1 MRLREALALVSL
13 TRGEVREMLT
23 QRSAELTQARAECVS
38 HALRSMHAMAQGER
52 GSWQAAAYLIE
63 RQGMRE
69 FEVEIEDTVM
79 RCTPA
84 SERGAVLDNARER
97 LRGYFTRPDQR

>member
-1 MRLREALALVSL
+1 MVLREALALVEL
-13 TRGEVREMLT
+13 TRGEVRRLLSE
-23 QRSAELTQARAECVS
+23 RSAEIAQAKAECVS
-38 HALRSMHAMAQGER
+38 RALRSMHAMAQGDR

-69 FEVEIEDTVM
+69 LEVEIEDTVL

-84 SERGAVLDNARER
+84 EERGAVLDNARAR
-97 LRGYFTRPDQR
+97 LRNYFVRPEKR